1 MNFHIKDQKKKLT
14 VNGKNIAKLNGKYF
28 ICNKTRH
35 LDKVCKNRTQESS
48 LKEKWLLKSILIG
61 LITSPIKFH
70 KWTCLLLFSKSTKQK
85 ILSSGRLIL
94 MQQDIYAPRRKCSPL
109 TKKWMVNTKVLG
121 IGKVLLKMTY
131 KKKLTLNYM
140 LHVAHIRMNLMFGS
154 LLSKNDSKLIF
165 KSDKFVLFKNKVCI
179 WEGYLNDDLL
189 KVKGMI
195 NVSIDEKK
203 NNYNT
208 YFSYILESYN

>member
-1 MNFHIKDQKKKLT
+1 
-14 VNGKNIAKLNGKYF
+14 
-28 ICNKTRH
+28 
-35 LDKVCKNRTQESS
+35 
-48 LKEKWLLKSILIG
+48 
-61 LITSPIKFH
+61 
-70 KWTCLLLFSKSTKQK
+70 
-85 ILSSGRLIL
+85 
-94 MQQDIYAPRRKCSPL
+94 
-109 TKKWMVNTKVLG
+109 
-121 IGKVLLKMTY
+121 
-131 KKKLTLNYM
+131 M